1 MSRVYGRLVDEET
14 RCVHYH
20 SDLDVIAVKF
30 KCCERYYACFFCHE
44 ELEGHD
50 PARWSEGEFGE
61 QAILCGVCMSELT
74 IRDYL
79 SSGFACPSCRS
90 RFNSGCAGHY
100 DLYFDIRRPIS
111 TA

>member
-1 MSRVYGRLVDEET
+1 MLAGNIVIYL
-14 RCVHYH
+14 H
-20 SDLDVIAVKF
+20 SELDVIAIKC
-30 KCCERYYACFFCHE
+30 KCCKRYYACFFCHE
-44 ELEGHD
+44 ELEDHE

-90 RFNSGCAGHY
+90 PAGHY